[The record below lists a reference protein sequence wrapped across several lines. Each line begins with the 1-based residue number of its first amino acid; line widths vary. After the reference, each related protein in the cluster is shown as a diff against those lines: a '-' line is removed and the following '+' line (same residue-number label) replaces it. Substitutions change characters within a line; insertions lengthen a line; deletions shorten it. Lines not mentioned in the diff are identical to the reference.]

1 VPTDH
6 HVGCLWSTPALVS
19 WKVLVGVVSSLVA
32 VVVYLELWKAAKI
45 IETLVYR
52 LPETIGETPC
62 ISRAVM
68 RY

>member
-1 VPTDH
+1 MPTDH

-19 WKVLVGVVSSLVA
+19 WKVLVGVVSSLVT
-32 VVVYLELWKAAKI
+32 VVVYLELRKAAKR
-45 IETLVYR
+45 IETLVYK

-62 ISRAVM
+62 ISKTVM